1 MFAAPEAFPPASAQW
16 STHIPDFSR
25 PDHWLSHNL
34 HFDHPV
40 HLLSKPAW
48 VQSYRAHPNILIF
61 YSIADRS
68 PGDAP
73 YTFDLIFRSNRFS
86 VFLSVSPFL
95 IKLVPWPG
103 YNRFFQNLKIHQHQY
118 LLMPDEGDPD
128 IFCR

>member
-25 PDHWLSHNL
+25 PDYWLSHNL

-73 YTFDLIFRSNRFS
+73 DTFDLIFRSTRFS
-86 VFLSVSPFL
+86 VFLSVRSEEYTSEL
-95 IKLVPWPG
+95 QSRGHLVC
-103 YNRFFQNLKIHQHQY
+103 R
-118 LLMPDEGDPD
+118 LLLEKK
-128 IFCR
+128 